1 NVLCFL
7 VLAWLDPIV
16 GNKLTRMKI
25 TNIYEAREQ
34 RKSSSETVPGFRVK
48 KSVLAEKIKKNA
60 KKGKD

>member
-1 NVLCFL
+1 
-7 VLAWLDPIV
+7 
-16 GNKLTRMKI
+16 MKI

-34 RKSSSETVPGFRVK
+34 RKSSSATVPGFRVK